1 MSSNTIQDG
10 GSLSGPKTGEN
21 SENKTATDAPIDRS
35 KLKPQKSIL
44 KTERTFIA
52 REKTSLKREKTSFR
66 QDVEYRA
73 DGEGRN
79 REKSWERRA
88 ALVKRNS
95 ARNKHQVKDLDVASY
110 FDKLPALP
118 KEYTSWVL
126 NKDFQSPGRFDDID
140 TTKLCQDW
148 EKLTEDV
155 IVLRLINGS
164 CFLTN

>member
-10 GSLSGPKTGEN
+10 DSPRTGEN
-21 SENKTATDAPIDRS
+21 SENKSATEAPIDRS

-44 KTERTFIA
+44 KTEKAFIA
-52 REKTSLKREKTSFR
+52 REKTSLKREKTSFN

-73 DGEGRN
+73 DGGRMN
-79 REKSWERRA
+79 REKSSEKRSGS
-88 ALVKRNS
+88 VKRNS
-95 ARNKHQVKDLDVASY
+95 AKNKHLVKDLDVASY

-155 IVLRLINGS
+155 IV
-164 CFLTN
+164 FF